1 MKKGGTHLYYYLNLI
16 INQNLKNMKIRTLLF
31 GFASLFMSAA
41 LVAQEDV
48 MVIEGGMTAGGILET
63 TINNDVTDGVRNN
76 PNRIYELKRGQFYF
90 MHAGINVD
98 NPGGTL
104 TIRAEEGD
112 GPKPIIVRL
121 PLNEVPVTGNVIKGS
136 LVFQGIHFQLMQT
149 DGAFAGDW
157 EGHWR
162 LSVDG
167 SRLVVEDCFF
177 EFCDGVLF
185 NTDGIENGQTMIFRN
200 NYFRD
205 FHQGSQWWAG
215 RVVNCKVP
223 VDTLIYENN
232 TTTGAGLTV
241 LGQECMFEYAMI
253 NHNTFIN
260 NTKYPFLDQ
269 YWKECYF
276 ANNLFV
282 NANWVGEDRENVATG
297 GQDPDAL
304 LHGLVGL
311 DTITTNIWINS
322 KFYANPSDST
332 GLRDD
337 VDEISDYIWYAAD
350 NVCVASATLD
360 NYYNGTVDG
369 VFDDA
374 PASYL
379 TWSGLGSGPWK
390 VVNVPGIFMNERTEA
405 LIADWDNIK
414 AENNH
419 VYEMTAE
426 AMGFGTDPLPQ
437 AAADVYIVWNQ
448 AQWGVPDVTAPN
460 LGPTYFGD
468 YDPTTIPGVET
479 EDGAGITKISDL
491 IEDFSYDADIV
502 SNIDGL
508 PIGAL
513 HWDDIAFDSEALT
526 ALVKQGY
533 EGTIG
538 IEERYASASRFELK
552 NYPNPFRSNTTICF
566 NLPNDSYVELSVYD
580 VSGKLVRKLVAE
592 NRSAGENRVH
602 FTPEFASSGTY
613 FYKLTTDFGTETRK
627 MMLMK

>member
-1 MKKGGTHLYYYLNLI
+1 
-16 INQNLKNMKIRTLLF
+16 MKIRTLLSF
-31 GFASLFMSAA
+31 FAGLLTSAA
-41 LVAQEDV
+41 LLAQEDV
-48 MVIEGGMTAGGILET
+48 IVIEGGMTAGGILEE
-63 TINNDVTDGVRNN
+63 TINNDKTDGVRNN

-90 MHAGINVD
+90 MHAGINID

-112 GPKPIIVRL
+112 GPKPIIIRL
-121 PLNEVPVTGNVIKGS
+121 PVNEVPVTGNVIKGS
-136 LVFQGIHFQLMQT
+136 LTMQGIHFQLKQT

-167 SRLVVEDCFF
+167 SKLVVEDCFF

-205 FHQGSQWWAG
+205 FHDGGQWWAG

-232 TTTGAGLTV
+232 SHTGCGLTV

-276 ANNLFV
+276 TNNLWV
-282 NANWVGEDRENVATG
+282 NANWVGEDHENVATG

-311 DTITTNIWINS
+311 DTITTNIWINK
-322 KFYANPSDST
+322 KFYANPTDST

-369 VFDDA
+369 IFDDA

-379 TWSGLGSGPWK
+379 NWSGLGTGPWE
-390 VVNVPGIFMNERTEA
+390 VDNVPGIFMNSRTEA
-405 LIADWDNIK
+405 LIADHENIK

-419 VYEMTAE
+419 VYEMTVE

-437 AAADVYIVWNQ
+437 AAADVYVVWNQ
-448 AQWGVPDVTAPN
+448 AQWGVPDVTAPD
-460 LGPTYFGD
+460 LAPTYFGD

-491 IEDFSYDADIV
+491 IEDFSYTADIT

-533 EGTIG
+533 AGTIG
-538 IEERYASASRFELK
+538 IEDKYAPASRFELK
-552 NYPNPFRSNTTICF
+552 NYPNPFSSVTTISF
-566 NLPNDSYVELSVYD
+566 TLPQDSYVDLSVYD
-580 VSGKLVRKLVAE
+580 ISGRLVKKLIDEHRA
-592 NRSAGENRVH
+592 SGETSVH
-602 FTPEFASSGTY
+602 FTPDFNASSTY

-627 MMLMK
+627 MMLLK